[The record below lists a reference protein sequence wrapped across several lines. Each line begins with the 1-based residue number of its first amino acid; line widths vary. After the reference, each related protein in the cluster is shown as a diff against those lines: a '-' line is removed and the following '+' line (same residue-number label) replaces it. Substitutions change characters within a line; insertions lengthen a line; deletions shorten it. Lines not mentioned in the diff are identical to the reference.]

1 MRRLLLLGLGL
12 LPVILFGFAT
22 DAAAGGNDGHTA
34 NFFVVLSGANERPVP
49 ATTSDLT
56 GTAKVRINF
65 DTKVVCW
72 KLDYQTSQTVIASHI
87 HHGSAGA
94 AGPVTFG
101 FFNPPPSA
109 TVINTGCRQA
119 VTPNEL
125 ATVAGIAAD
134 PSNYYVN
141 VHTTKFPGGAGR
153 GQLTERGNS

>member
-1 MRRLLLLGLGL
+1 LLIGLGL

-22 DAAAGGNDGHTA
+22 DAAAGGNDGHSA
-34 NFFVVLSGANERPVP
+34 NFFVVLAGANERPVP
-49 ATTSDLT
+49 ATASDLT
-56 GTAKVRINF
+56 GTAKVRISF

-72 KLDYQTSQTVIASHI
+72 KLKYDTSETVIAAHI
-87 HHGSAGA
+87 HHGAAGT

-101 FFNPPPSA
+101 FFNPPAS
-109 TVINTGCRQA
+109 TVVVNTGCRQA
-119 VTPNEL
+119 ASPSEL

-141 VHTTKFPGGAGR
+141 VHTTIFPGGAGR